1 MNLSKN
7 LTNTELEIMNY
18 IWSVGNEVSAKD
30 IRSHFEHKK
39 WSKQAVS
46 SFLKKLSNNGYL
58 NIRKE
63 STLKYYYSAAI
74 TEEDYKLTPTK
85 ELVKKFYSGS
95 ISRLVCA
102 LANAE
107 NASEDTIKELE
118 SIISEIRKYGNE

>member
-1 MNLSKN
+1 M
-7 LTNTELEIMNY
+7 
-18 IWSVGNEVSAKD
+18 
-30 IRSHFEHKK
+30 
-39 WSKQAVS
+39 S

-85 ELVKKFYSGS
+85 EFVKKFYSGS